1 MNLPLT
7 SGSQVNQESSLGG
20 NQSVKL
26 RRSSQGDVTET
37 EDIYASSFASKI
49 SNQSKISGA
58 LVKPQK
64 DTLDIE
70 LEKHSVT
77 GGAVPPEYANSSASA
92 SNHYLKQSQASS
104 NMPPRNK
111 NL

>member
-1 MNLPLT
+1 M
-7 SGSQVNQESSLGG
+7 
-20 NQSVKL
+20 KL

-58 LVKPQK
+58 LIKPQK

-77 GGAVPPEYANSSASA
+77 GGAVPPEYVNSIASA

-111 NL
+111 NLQPLNDIAMR